1 MASVIGEA
9 SWRGQGAL
17 ELSARAEFHTYGT
30 GQQPHAWY
38 QPRTRLSASGRWN
51 VEELLFVDFGMEVVG
66 ARTAP
71 SYVPFSAVQG
81 DSETLSQ
88 EGAEPVGD
96 VFGTGMDVFARKLPA
111 YTALDLGVEYRYN
124 GRLALGL
131 DAKGPLGRTEVFNGF
146 GAQRMRVMMWAGYRF

>member
-1 MASVIGEA
+1 
-9 SWRGQGAL
+9 
-17 ELSARAEFHTYGT
+17 
-30 GQQPHAWY
+30 
-38 QPRTRLSASGRWN
+38 
-51 VEELLFVDFGMEVVG
+51 MEVVG

-111 YTALDLGVEYRYN
+111 YTALDLGV
-124 GRLALGL
+124 GL